1 MKSKIKKMTQKKL
14 AAQLA
19 ASFHRIMVMVFLCL
33 KFRKLHFS
41 QAKKE
46 IKVKR
51 QDNSLVIE

>member
-46 IKVKR
+46 IKVKM
-51 QDNSLVIE
+51 QDNSLVI